1 MNWNEIGTG
10 YFYPLEE
17 RKLSRRRTARF
28 NTDIYVWSPL
38 TGSPDLSATLE
49 ITVAICLAGNMY
61 LNPLKAWI
69 CIRRGVVVGSSQLC
83 YHGTMQIS
91 KILRLNLM
99 LYYVKNNFCRQL
111 LYINQFEAQI
121 HCPMEEEITIERW
134 SMRILIIKM
143 IDCFN
148 TG

>member
-10 YFYPLEE
+10 YFYPFEE

-28 NTDIYVWSPL
+28 NIDIYVWSPL

-69 CIRRGVVVGSSQLC
+69 RQEGSRSWLLATLLSWHDANFENSTIKFDAVLC
-83 YHGTMQIS
+83 
-91 KILRLNLM
+91 K
-99 LYYVKNNFCRQL
+99 K
-111 LYINQFEAQI
+111 
-121 HCPMEEEITIERW
+121 
-134 SMRILIIKM
+134 
-143 IDCFN
+143 
-148 TG
+148 

>member
-1 MNWNEIGTG
+1 MSINKEIYDELERNRN

-69 CIRRGVVVGSSQLC
+69 RIRRGVVVGSLQLC

-99 LYYVKNNFCRQL
+99 LYYVKNNFCRQI
-111 LYINQFEAQI
+111 LYIDQFEGKFMIQSK
-121 HCPMEEEITIERW
+121 ER
-134 SMRILIIKM
+134 LQ
-143 IDCFN
+143 
-148 TG
+148 

>member
-69 CIRRGVVVGSSQLC
+69 RQEGSRSWLLATLLSWHDANFENSTIKFDAVLC
-83 YHGTMQIS
+83 KKQFLS
-91 KILRLNLM
+91 P
-99 LYYVKNNFCRQL
+99 NFIYRS
-111 LYINQFEAQI
+111 IWREI
-121 HCPMEEEITIERW
+121 HDPIEGEITIER
-134 SMRILIIKM
+134 
-143 IDCFN
+143 
-148 TG
+148 